1 MVEQDIARASTE
13 DRQKA
18 IAAAACVL
26 IAERGFEGLRTR
38 DIAERV
44 GINVATL
51 HYHVP
56 TKQALV
62 RLVAQS
68 LREDFVAQHT
78 RRPREGLSAAARLDL
93 EFTDF
98 RDLFTTGR
106 QLLTVMAE
114 LALRATRDDEVA
126 AEILPMQAGW
136 NDQIETLLA
145 EGRADGSFHSHI
157 DPAAAATVVIGSMTA
172 CLRHPG
178 RSLDH
183 LDTVFAQLRR
193 AIIKT

>member
-1 MVEQDIARASTE
+1 MLEQDVARASTE

-18 IAAAACVL
+18 IAVAARAL

-68 LREDFVAQHT
+68 LREDFMAQHA
-78 RRPREGLSAAARLDL
+78 RRPRGPLSAVERLDL
-93 EFTDF
+93 EFADF
-98 RDLFTTGR
+98 RELFATGR
-106 QLLTVMAE
+106 QLPAVMAE
-114 LALRATRDDEVA
+114 LALRATRDEEVA

-136 NDQIETLLA
+136 HDQIETLLA
-145 EGRADGSFHSHI
+145 QGRAEGIFHPDI
-157 DPAAAATVVIGSMTA
+157 DPAATATIVIGSMIA
-172 CLRHPG
+172 CLRQPG
-178 RSLDH
+178 RGLDH
-183 LDTVFAQLRR
+183 LDSVFAQLRR